1 MTAKLWSAIRPSTE
15 VSVFISTHRMA
26 AAGGFYES
34 ALGLTA
40 AMHLVA
46 TAKLRTLRREQPRGH
61 LPDELDAARIIG
73 PAVA

>member
-61 LPDELDAARIIG
+61 LPVNWTQRGSLG
-73 PAVA
+73 PL